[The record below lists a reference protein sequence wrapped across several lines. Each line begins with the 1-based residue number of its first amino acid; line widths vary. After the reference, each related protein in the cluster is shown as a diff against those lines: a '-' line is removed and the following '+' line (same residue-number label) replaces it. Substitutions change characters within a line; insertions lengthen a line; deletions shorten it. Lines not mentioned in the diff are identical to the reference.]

1 MIRVSESGRY
11 IGTPNG
17 IVLCVN
23 SRERGGIEGKLYHGY
38 SKEGIL
44 FKGYEEII
52 KIAEK
57 FFDALGFPHSFA
69 VTYVRLSPEIL
80 LFPGFQAFFIS
91 IFSHILLDIY
101 GCICYNSHSGGAYY
115 AFKENKNQYRTYLSC
130 DC

>member
-1 MIRVSESGRY
+1 MS
-11 IGTPNG
+11 PNSLG
-17 IVLCVN
+17 SRN
-23 SRERGGIEGKLYHGY
+23 SRKKLVIRSRSIH
-38 SKEGIL
+38 
-44 FKGYEEII
+44 
-52 KIAEK
+52 
-57 FFDALGFPHSFA
+57 HSFA
-69 VTYVRLSPEIL
+69 ATYVRLSPEIL

>member
-1 MIRVSESGRY
+1 MNR
-11 IGTPNG
+11 
-17 IVLCVN
+17 
-23 SRERGGIEGKLYHGY
+23 
-38 SKEGIL
+38 KE
-44 FKGYEEII
+44 KKEE
-52 KIAEK
+52 EK
-57 FFDALGFPHSFA
+57 MDHHSFA

>member
-1 MIRVSESGRY
+1 MSRSTFGNRFTVTTWGESHGKA
-11 IGTPNG
+11 IGAVVDGCPAG
-17 IVLCVN
+17 LP
-23 SRERGGIEGKLYHGY
+23 L
-38 SKEGIL
+38 
-44 FKGYEEII
+44 
-52 KIAEK
+52 
-57 FFDALGFPHSFA
+57 HSFA
-69 VTYVRLSPEIL
+69 ATYVRLSPEIL

>member
-1 MIRVSESGRY
+1 MSDIENGNCSG
-11 IGTPNG
+11 N
-17 IVLCVN
+17 C
-23 SRERGGIEGKLYHGY
+23 
-38 SKEGIL
+38 
-44 FKGYEEII
+44 
-52 KIAEK
+52 
-57 FFDALGFPHSFA
+57 HSFA

>member
-1 MIRVSESGRY
+1 MKLQQLMSYARRAIDDYGMI
-11 IGTPNG
+11 
-17 IVLCVN
+17 
-23 SRERGGIEGKLYHGY
+23 
-38 SKEGIL
+38 
-44 FKGYEEII
+44 
-52 KIAEK
+52 
-57 FFDALGFPHSFA
+57 HSFA

>member
-1 MIRVSESGRY
+1 MKEYEAIR
-11 IGTPNG
+11 
-17 IVLCVN
+17 
-23 SRERGGIEGKLYHGY
+23 
-38 SKEGIL
+38 
-44 FKGYEEII
+44 EII
-52 KIAEK
+52 NQCPLNHSRDQ
-57 FFDALGFPHSFA
+57 FHSFA

>member
-1 MIRVSESGRY
+1 MNLGDKKPEKRPIY
-11 IGTPNG
+11 IYYI
-17 IVLCVN
+17 IVAVV
-23 SRERGGIEGKLYHGY
+23 
-38 SKEGIL
+38 IL
-44 FKGYEEII
+44 LLN
-52 KIAEK
+52 
-57 FFDALGFPHSFA
+57 FFVLHSFA